1 MGGDGEK
8 GKKGSESPN
17 YSYFPLPAKI
27 TDGAS
32 HTQTFIAGSV
42 LQEAERISR
51 LLLLCWE
58 NDYTLFPCFQA
69 LIFFLWQAAHCHT
82 HILMP
87 PPNAEPISTLH
98 QG

>member
-42 LQEAERISR
+42 LQEAG
-51 LLLLCWE
+51 E
-58 NDYTLFPCFQA
+58 NQ
-69 LIFFLWQAAHCHT
+69 
-82 HILMP
+82 
-87 PPNAEPISTLH
+87 PIAFAPL
-98 QG
+98 GK